1 MFESKYRRCNTG
13 TFLKSDSLFRL
24 LIFVKNKSFFWKH
37 VTTVSK
43 ADNSCIESGQW
54 IFLHFYKLLK
64 IRVVGFGMALNN
76 DVTEKFLKK
85 NSKIY
90 TIMKKHSSTLFSTLS
105 LAERVNLT
113 STVAET
119 LAEDFTPPRQK
130 VFTEAE
136 LWNIQRQRRGMVQRR
151 FLS

>member
-1 MFESKYRRCNTG
+1 
-13 TFLKSDSLFRL
+13 
-24 LIFVKNKSFFWKH
+24 
-37 VTTVSK
+37 
-43 ADNSCIESGQW
+43 
-54 IFLHFYKLLK
+54 
-64 IRVVGFGMALNN
+64 MALNN

-119 LAEDFTPPRQK
+119 LAEDFTPPRKK